1 MVPLALNAD
10 LGSTIEALIDWEE
23 LEDSRICSLIINITI
38 GFNTIRKKNLLV
50 FGFGMVLPVKAFLNS

>member
-38 GFNTIRKKNLLV
+38 GFNTIRKNNLLV
-50 FGFGMVLPVKAFLNS
+50 FGFGMVLPVKAFLYS

>member
-38 GFNTIRKKNLLV
+38 GFNTIRKNNLLV